1 MSLLLTKSCEY
12 ALLVTIQEG
21 RYFKNDDYSI
31 KVETELDLRL
41 PSSINDLI
49 PQDTLI
55 SSPSVNIQTDGTC
68 AFHVSLVYFI
78 SSKQLVRLRKEKATT
93 TLYIKKVYKD
103 SSLAAEIM
111 DKIQLSISEAK
122 EVVSKSA
129 HHLEHIYKFV
139 ADKGDWCQITRGGK
153 EQVKVGL
160 FYVAMP
166 DTAANTNSTSRVS
179 TPCIELRSPPPTPK
193 MTNAVLN
200 QSYCSSS
207 NSSSSNN
214 SIISSN
220 NRRKKIT
227 SIIGTQLPQPPK
239 KKVIEDKRVKVQ
251 PTLRRTKSS
260 LMDLNIEEL
269 ADMLRKIN
277 VFSNTNGEKSEQ
289 KKSKLVLQQ
298 SYHQIGKGSLKYT
311 FYFKVLQADHIHH
324 TILRSSNHPSKLKR
338 PYVTWSF
345 LSTYNISPAASY
357 STSTPNQ
364 SRSCYPLS
372 GHLVDIQNWLDSQ
385 SQIKLNL
392 IMMDKHTKQTAGT
405 GSISLKNLAFT
416 DRTFDDRTC
425 LVHNAQEEEVVAQIT
440 VRLGLIS
447 GWHQELNHEDRH
459 DAWDRIETRH
469 KKMRHASQSSI
480 PTLISTSTQSTQC
493 PPVHPIS
500 PFSPSSFKKMKP

>member
-1 MSLLLTKSCEY
+1 MSLLLTKTCEY

-21 RYFKNDDYSI
+21 RYFKSDDYSI
-31 KVETELDLRL
+31 KVETELDLKL

-103 SSLAAEIM
+103 SSPATEIM

-239 KKVIEDKRVKVQ
+239 KKVTEDKRVKSYRQ
-251 PTLRRTKSS
+251 ITSTTPSF
-260 LMDLNIEEL
+260 
-269 ADMLRKIN
+269 A
-277 VFSNTNGEKSEQ
+277 
-289 KKSKLVLQQ
+289 LQ
-298 SYHQIGKGSLKYT
+298 IILPSLKDPMSPGPFFLPTTY
-311 FYFKVLQADHIHH
+311 
-324 TILRSSNHPSKLKR
+324 HPR
-338 PYVTWSF
+338 PRIQPVAQTSPGRATHSLVI
-345 LSTYNISPAASY
+345 LSTSKTGWTARVRSN
-357 STSTPNQ
+357 ST
-364 SRSCYPLS
+364 
-372 GHLVDIQNWLDSQ
+372 
-385 SQIKLNL
+385 
-392 IMMDKHTKQTAGT
+392 
-405 GSISLKNLAFT
+405 
-416 DRTFDDRTC
+416 
-425 LVHNAQEEEVVAQIT
+425 
-440 VRLGLIS
+440 
-447 GWHQELNHEDRH
+447 
-459 DAWDRIETRH
+459 
-469 KKMRHASQSSI
+469 
-480 PTLISTSTQSTQC
+480 
-493 PPVHPIS
+493 
-500 PFSPSSFKKMKP
+500 